1 MIHVFPQ
8 LRLATIVLS
17 SSWVF
22 MGSFVFGCSPFYAI
36 LLGASNFLW
45 LELSWRS
52 KMGLRC
58 CSSGVSFMLE
68 GFSIVMGVTGLELEL
83 LA

>member
-1 MIHVFPQ
+1 MFI
-8 LRLATIVLS
+8 S
-17 SSWVF
+17 SS
-22 MGSFVFGCSPFYAI
+22 VFGCSPSSAI
-36 LLGASNFLW
+36 LLGALGFLW

-58 CSSGVSFMLE
+58 CSGGVSSMLE
-68 GFSIVMGVTGLELEL
+68 GFDIVMGVTGLELEL